1 MTNADVHALSGA
13 YALDAL
19 EPEEAAAFEEHL
31 ESCGSCRDEVRSLRE
46 AAGALALDVAET
58 PPASLRSSVL
68 AGISQVRPLPPAAG
82 ERALASS
89 AVTGTAD
96 PSSAPSDEIAAA
108 RERRSLRRSPW
119 LVGVAAALAVV
130 AGGAVVRT
138 VQLERQ
144 FASVSD
150 QAAAVSAVLTAP
162 DATTTTA
169 TVTTGGRAAVVSS
182 KSLGSSV
189 LITDDLAPAPAG
201 QTYQIWYLSDSGAPV
216 SAGFVP
222 DARRSA
228 VLLQGDLGAANG
240 VGVTVEPEGGSP
252 APTTTPVLAV
262 TV

>member
-68 AGISQVRPLPPAAG
+68 AGISQVRPLPPVPDVADAPPPIVAAT
-82 ERALASS
+82 S
-89 AVTGTAD
+89 AA
-96 PSSAPSDEIAAA
+96 APVDEVAAA
-108 RERRSLRRSPW
+108 RERRDRRRSPW
-119 LVGVAAALAVV
+119 LVGIAAALALV

-138 VQLERQ
+138 VQLNEQ
-144 FASVSD
+144 LGSVSQ
-150 QAAAVSAVLTAP
+150 QAAEVTEVLTAP

-169 TVTTGGRAAVVSS
+169 AVTTGGRAAVVSS
-182 KSLGSSV
+182 KSLDRSV
-189 LITDDLAPAPAG
+189 LVTDGLAPAPTG
-201 QTYQIWYLSDSGAPV
+201 STYQIWYLSDSGAPT

-222 DARRSA
+222 AGERSA
-228 VLLQGDLGAANG
+228 VVLQGDLGTASA
-240 VGVTVEPEGGSP
+240 VGVTVEPAGGSS

-262 TV
+262 AV